1 MASQDN
7 LLSKIAALIAAFDDA
22 SWEALASK
30 GLLRRARKDLE
41 KGTAV
46 EIAAPSANGVEIKV
60 PPYLVFIPVSGPA
73 KGTCSCPAPGICHHI
88 LMAGLHLQKQALA
101 PAVRAIGRNS
111 DSLRDEVS
119 FFTPER
125 LKSWAGASDYRAG
138 VSLLEKN
145 SAPPVIEY
153 GDTVTVRLMP
163 SGVEARYVPAAGL
176 DGMILP
182 KINAKRTAVAALLS
196 LRASLGLEV
205 PEAGLQQ
212 SLIEVTGTPRTPKE
226 ILTSACTV
234 LEDAVTVGLSHAS
247 PIVVERLAT
256 LAVSAQG
263 ANLPRVSLALK
274 TVGDEV
280 TSILQRE
287 ARADEARLLLMMA
300 RVYAL
305 MEAIRT
311 GVEKPRIELTG
322 AHRAQYV
329 DVPEIDLSGL
339 GAYTWKTGSGF
350 TGLTVLF
357 WSNQSKEFLSWSEAR
372 PGTQQFDARQR
383 FLADGPWD
391 GVQSPRQAASSNLKL
406 RNARRT
412 VGGRLSSSTKTSALV
427 LAPTDPQT
435 LEFGVKLFSSWETLH
450 RYALST
456 QPLGLREPNP
466 LDLAVVLQ
474 PVAFGS
480 RAFDSISQ
488 TFTWELYD
496 EADRSL
502 EVSLAFRDS
511 NQDAI
516 RVLEGLNPPKESR
529 WCVLVRIALRDGLPT
544 IEPISILRPEDP
556 MHPVFQLSF
565 DALPQMTGPK
575 NLPRSADPDDEQEH
589 PEDEL
594 SNEEIS
600 LPAATK
606 LSLFIFELNRRLQAI
621 AETGCQNG
629 APSHK
634 SWFQNSGL
642 EADNSGLTSLGRFLH
657 GMGRTAQVEPRAILQ
672 ARYLSHLHS
681 QAIGQLT

>member
-7 LLSKIAALIAAFDDA
+7 LLSKIAALVAAFDDA

-41 KGTAV
+41 KGTSV
-46 EIAAPSANGVEIKV
+46 EVAAQTANGVEIKV

-73 KGTCSCPAPGICHHI
+73 RGTCSCPAPGICHHI
-88 LMAGLHLQKQALA
+88 LMAGLYLQKQTLA
-101 PAVRAIGRNS
+101 PTVNAISSNS
-111 DSLRDEVS
+111 DSIRDEIS

-145 SAPPVIEY
+145 TAAPVIEY
-153 GDTVTVRLMP
+153 GDTLTVRLMP
-163 SGVEARYVPAAGL
+163 SGIEARYVPAAGL

-182 KINAKRTAVAALLS
+182 KVNAKRTAVAAILS
-196 LRASLGLEV
+196 LRTSLGLEV

-212 SLIEVTGTPRTPKE
+212 SLIEVTGTPRTQKE

-234 LEDAVTVGLSHAS
+234 LEDAVKVGLSHAS

-263 ANLPRVSLALK
+263 VSLPRVSLALK

-305 MEAIRT
+305 MEAIRL
-311 GVEKPRIELTG
+311 GVEKPRIELAG

-350 TGLTVLF
+350 TGLTVVF
-357 WSNQSKEFLSWSEAR
+357 WSSRSKEFLSWSEAR
-372 PGTQQFDARQR
+372 PGTQQFDPRQR
-383 FLADGPWD
+383 FYADGPWD

-435 LEFGVKLFSSWETLH
+435 LEFGGKLFSSWETLH
-450 RYALST
+450 RYSLSK

-466 LDLAVVLQ
+466 LDLVVVLQ

-502 EVSLAFRDS
+502 EVSLPFRDS

-516 RVLEGLNPPKESR
+516 RVLEGLNPPQESR
-529 WCVLVRIALRDGLPT
+529 WCVLVRIALRDGSLT
-544 IEPISILRPEDP
+544 IEPISILRPEDL

-565 DALPQMTGPK
+565 DSLPQMTRPK
-575 NLPRSADPDDEQEH
+575 NLSRSAEPDDEEESQ
-589 PEDEL
+589 EDEL
-594 SNEEIS
+594 LTDDIS
-600 LPAATK
+600 MPGTTK
-606 LSLFIFELNRRLQAI
+606 LSHFILELNRRLQAI

-629 APSHK
+629 LHSHK
-634 SWFQNSGL
+634 SWFEQLGADANNSGL
-642 EADNSGLTSLGRFLH
+642 ISLGRVLH
-657 GMGRTAQVEPRAILQ
+657 GIGRTPQVEPRAILQ

-681 QAIGQLT
+681 QALGQLM